1 MYESVLLEYIC
12 ITVSLSIF
20 GCYAP
25 QARGFNPYIGN
36 ILTRCIRSSFK
47 GGSTFHATS
56 LIIDNVGFEF
66 AWIFNVLFHF
76 IGIQQK

>member
-25 QARGFNPYIGN
+25 QARGFNPYMGN

-47 GGSTFHATS
+47 GGSTFYATS
-56 LIIDNVGFEF
+56 LIIDIVGVNTMQ
-66 AWIFNVLFHF
+66 A
-76 IGIQQK
+76 

>member
-25 QARGFNPYIGN
+25 QARGFNPYMGN

-47 GGSTFHATS
+47 GGSKFYATS
-56 LIIDNVGFEF
+56 LIIDIVDFEF
-66 AWIFNVLFHF
+66 ASIFNIYFHL
-76 IGIQQK
+76 IRIQQK